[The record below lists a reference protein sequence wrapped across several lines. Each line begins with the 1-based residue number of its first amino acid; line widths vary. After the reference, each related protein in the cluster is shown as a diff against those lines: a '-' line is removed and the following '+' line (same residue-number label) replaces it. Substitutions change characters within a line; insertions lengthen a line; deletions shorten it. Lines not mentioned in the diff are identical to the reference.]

1 MPEQLLT
8 WLMKCCTEVST
19 EVIHI
24 IPLQGLM
31 RKAKVDIDCEKVAQI
46 SILANKDCNTSQE
59 SKQPIHCIYFLF
71 SRYYVHITLL
81 I

>member
-1 MPEQLLT
+1 
-8 WLMKCCTEVST
+8 
-19 EVIHI
+19 
-24 IPLQGLM
+24 M

-71 SRYYVHITLL
+71 SHYYVHIRLL
-81 I
+81 IWSKN